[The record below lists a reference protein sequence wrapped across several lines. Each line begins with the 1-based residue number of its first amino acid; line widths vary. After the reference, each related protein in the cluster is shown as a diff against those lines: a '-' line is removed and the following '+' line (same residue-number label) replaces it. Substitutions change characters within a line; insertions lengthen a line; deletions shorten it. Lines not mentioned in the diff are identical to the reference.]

1 MTAVA
6 TFSSAEEVYKIL
18 GAFLDQ
24 ITKEPD
30 MKPKFLNAD
39 TSFVVNY
46 TEPDARMIVDC
57 TVDPPH
63 VVCDPPEGTPAEITL
78 AMSADD
84 GHLFWMGKLNMTIA
98 LAKKKVQ
105 VAGPMSKMMK
115 LLPAMRP
122 AFPRYRAFLEANGYA
137 DKVAR

>member
-1 MTAVA
+1 MA
-6 TFSSAEEVYKIL
+6 TFATADDVYKVL
-18 GAFLDQ
+18 GTFLDQ

-30 MKPKFLNAD
+30 MKPKFRNAD
-39 TSFVVNY
+39 TSFLVRY
-46 TEPDARMIVDC
+46 TEPEARMLVDC
-57 TVDPPH
+57 TVDPPT
-63 VVCDPPEGTPAEITL
+63 VVCDPPADSPAEISL

-105 VAGPMSKMMK
+105 VTGPMSKMMK

-122 AFPRYRAFLEANGYA
+122 AFPRYRAFLEANGHS
-137 DKVAR
+137 DLVVQ